1 MQESCWYP
9 LVGKSSICLISIK
22 LQLKLK
28 VKREAH
34 VHKWSPSYLAC
45 AQLFPMITYFAKWL
59 PMHSHPS
66 LTSWRITK
74 VKEVVLSKLYFLSNY
89 FLGPIL
95 RNTSSHKLQ
104 EPLSNLLE
112 MRHSICACHEFLPF
126 VPRLLFWW
134 SPQNAPFRDKSRY
147 T

>member
-1 MQESCWYP
+1 MQESCWYL

-45 AQLFPMITYFAKWL
+45 AHLFPMITYFAKWL

-95 RNTSSHKLQ
+95 RNISSHKMQ
-104 EPLSNLLE
+104 EQLSNLLE
-112 MRHSICACHEFLPF
+112 MRHSICACHEFLLF

-134 SPQNAPFRDKSRY
+134 SPQIGPFRDKSR
-147 T
+147 